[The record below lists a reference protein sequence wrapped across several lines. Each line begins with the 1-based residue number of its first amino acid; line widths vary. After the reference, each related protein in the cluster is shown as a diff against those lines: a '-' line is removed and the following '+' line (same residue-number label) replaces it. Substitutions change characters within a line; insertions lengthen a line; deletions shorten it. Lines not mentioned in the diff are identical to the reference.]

1 VRSVWI
7 LTAGACCALALWPAA
22 VRTAS
27 QREASA
33 TLASLATPA
42 PVTADYRERDR
53 LVAFWEGA
61 ARQHETDQV
70 SPRILAEQ
78 YLQRYRERG
87 DADDAVRAEATARR
101 SLSIQPRGNIG
112 ADLAL
117 SSALLT
123 QHRFTEALAPIR
135 DAQRYEPWNG
145 GPIAREASLEIE
157 LGHYERARAL
167 LARIRPG
174 PVADPAVDTVRAR
187 LYEVTGHLAQARP
200 LLERAMRAL
209 DTHFDA
215 PAQARAWYHMRA
227 AELAF
232 AAGENEAALAE
243 STQALADFPSFAQ
256 AFAVRARIEAALH
269 RWPQARADA
278 ARSAELVPSP
288 EALGYLADAQRAL
301 GESEAARKTD
311 GLIEAVARI
320 GNARRL
326 FDRLISLYDSDH
338 HVRRDEALRIAR
350 RDLAVRDDIYAE
362 DALAWAL
369 AANGRFREA
378 AGHMRAALRFDTEDA
393 RLQYHAAAIAF
404 QLGDRAEARRRAS
417 CALALN
423 PHFHPAQ
430 ADDARAILVRT
441 ALRLNER
448 VLRPGARVCAR
459 S

>member
-7 LTAGACCALALWPAA
+7 LTAGACCALAVWPAA

-27 QREASA
+27 QHEAAA
-33 TLASLATPA
+33 TLATPA
-42 PVTADYRERDR
+42 PVAADYRERER

-61 ARQHETDQV
+61 ARQHAGDQV

-87 DADDAVRAEATARR
+87 DADDVLRAEAMARR
-101 SLSIQPRGNIG
+101 SLALQPRGNVA

-135 DAQRYEPWNG
+135 DAERYEAWNG
-145 GPIAREASLEIE
+145 GLIAREASLEIE
-157 LGHYERARAL
+157 RGRYERARAL

-187 LYEVTGHLAQARP
+187 FFEVTGHVAQARP

-232 AAGENEAALAE
+232 ESGENDAALAE
-243 STQALADFPSFAQ
+243 STQALADFPAFAQ
-256 AFAVRARIEAALH
+256 GFAVRARIEAALH
-269 RWPQARADA
+269 RWPAARADA
-278 ARSAELVPSP
+278 ARSADLVPSP

-301 GESEAARKTD
+301 GESSEARKTD
-311 GLIEAVARI
+311 DLIEAIARI

-326 FDRLISLYDSDH
+326 FDRLIAVYDSDH
-338 HVRRDEALRIAR
+338 HLRLDEALRIAR

-362 DALAWAL
+362 DTLAWAL
-369 AANGRFREA
+369 AANGRYEEA
-378 AGHMRAALRFDTEDA
+378 AVHMRAALRYDTEDA

-404 QLGDRAEARRRAS
+404 ELGERDEARRRATR
-417 CALALN
+417 ALALN
-423 PHFHPAQ
+423 AHFHPVQ
-430 ADDARAILVRT
+430 ADDARALL
-441 ALRLNER
+441 ARLDR
-448 VLRPGARVCAR
+448 
-459 S
+459 